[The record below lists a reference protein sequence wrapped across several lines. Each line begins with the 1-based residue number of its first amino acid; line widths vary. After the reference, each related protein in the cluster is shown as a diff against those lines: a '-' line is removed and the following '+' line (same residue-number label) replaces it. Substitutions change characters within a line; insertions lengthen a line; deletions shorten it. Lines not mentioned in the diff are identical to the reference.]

1 MNSINTN
8 INEYSYDE
16 LAELLN
22 IELIDYSM
30 NDLFTIV
37 SEKIDTIENSS
48 QLNTIEKEEIS
59 LLFKNIFYKICHHKS
74 WSPPQ
79 KINKYFSVYE
89 NESVEEPTTEINP
102 IQESLYE
109 LRKLIN
115 NQSLQTNVNPITPP
129 CIKQIISIDSIY
141 RDNFESS
148 TSTDFTITLPVE
160 YTNVIQM
167 KLSSA
172 EIPNTYYIFD
182 PELKNNIFSIK
193 IFENEVLKEDF
204 KVTIP
209 VGSWYADDMVN
220 FLNSLLDEN
229 KNPYIRCLLFAI
241 DVNSGK
247 SHFRF
252 KSKIERDTIG
262 KSIPS
267 TIDVT
272 KLSYSLNLV
281 EEQPDFAKSALYI
294 FGFTFFNV
302 GKTVN
307 YNDTY
312 QYGNTTYYGYLV
324 SKFIFGFN
332 FNTYFYLAVE
342 DFVGN
347 KKDQIV
353 GIKNKSY
360 IGKNILARIQVTNP
374 LFNVIIDNNEDN
386 VFKKRDYFGD
396 VKISKLKIQLL
407 DKYGNIVNLN
417 HSELSLSIELTQR
430 YNSDQQNTFNRILNQ
445 SSNLLPT
452 N

>member
-16 LAELLN
+16 LVELLN

-30 NDLFTIV
+30 NDLFTVV

-48 QLNTIEKEEIS
+48 QLNAIEKEEIS

-193 IFENEVLKEDF
+193 LFENDELKEDF

-209 VGSWYADDMVN
+209 VGSWYADDMILYFTNYLNENENPYVRCLFFGVN
-220 FLNSLLDEN
+220 LNSG
-229 KNPYIRCLLFAI
+229 RCF
-241 DVNSGK
+241 
-247 SHFRF
+247 FRF
-252 KSKIERDTIG
+252 KTDSERQELDNP
-262 KSIPS
+262 IPS

-281 EEQPDFAKSALYI
+281 EEQPDFMKSALYI
-294 FGFTFFNV
+294 FGFTLFDV
-302 GKTVN
+302 GKAVN

-312 QYGNTTYYGYLV
+312 QYGNTTYHGYLV

-332 FNTYFYLAVE
+332 LNTYFYLAVE

-347 KKDQIV
+347 K
-353 GIKNKSY
+353 
-360 IGKNILARIQVTNP
+360 
-374 LFNVIIDNNEDN
+374 
-386 VFKKRDYFGD
+386 
-396 VKISKLKIQLL
+396 
-407 DKYGNIVNLN
+407 
-417 HSELSLSIELTQR
+417 
-430 YNSDQQNTFNRILNQ
+430 
-445 SSNLLPT
+445 
-452 N
+452 